1 MTDTH
6 IKGLRLYLPPFAPDT
21 SGAASVAFPT
31 GGLSVII
38 DAGGC
43 AGNICGF
50 DEPRWQ
56 TDTSAVMSAGL
67 RDMDAI
73 MGRDDRLLD
82 KIERALSQIAATHIT
97 LISTP
102 VPAVIGTDLH
112 ALRRLLT
119 RRCGLPVAIAASD
132 GTHAYDQGAS
142 QAYLG
147 LLEALLEPD
156 TAKLPASVGIWGT
169 TPLDITRPD
178 ADQLRHQLRISGC
191 QHVFLHGLD
200 HGAEPYKAAAA
211 VERNIVIAPS
221 GLAPAR
227 YLQQHYHI
235 PFTVC
240 HPLAAQQLETMLA
253 TTTDALPA
261 TGQRV
266 LILHQQMAANAMRQA
281 IRQRLGHEAPQI
293 NCATFFAQDET
304 YCEPGDAK
312 FTEEY
317 EFPEWVAENAPDLII
332 ADKIYQR
339 ALPSWHGIFLDYPHF
354 AVSGER

>member
-21 SGAASVAFPT
+21 AGAASVAFPT
-31 GGLSVII
+31 GGLTVII

-56 TDTSAVMSAGL
+56 SDTAAVMSAGL

-82 KIERALSQIAATHIT
+82 KIERALSQINASHIT

-112 ALRRLLT
+112 ALKRLLA
-119 RRCGLPVAIAASD
+119 RRCGLPTAIIASD
-132 GTHAYDQGAS
+132 GTHAYDRGAS
-142 QAYLG
+142 EAYMG
-147 LLEALLEPD
+147 LLTALLEPD
-156 TAKLPASVGIWGT
+156 TASLPDSIGVWGA
-169 TPLDITRPD
+169 TPLDITAAD
-178 ADQLRHQLRISGC
+178 ADQLRHQLHAKGC
-191 QHVFLHGLD
+191 QHVFLYGLD
-200 HGAEPYKAAAA
+200 KGPDPYRSAAA

-227 YLQQHYHI
+227 YLEQHYQI
-235 PFTVC
+235 PYTVAQ
-240 HPLAAQQLETMLA
+240 PLASQQLESLFPA
-253 TTTDALPA
+253 AAGVLPA
-261 TGQRV
+261 ARQHV
-266 LILHQQMAANAMRQA
+266 LILHQQIAANALRQA
-281 IRQRLGHEAPQI
+281 MWQHLGSAAPRI
-293 NCATFFAQDET
+293 TCATFFAQDEA
-304 YCEPGDAK
+304 YREPDDVQ

-317 EFPEWVAENAPDLII
+317 EFQEWVADNDPDFII
-332 ADKIYQR
+332 ADRLYQR
-339 ALPSWHGIFLDYPHF
+339 ALPAWHGMFLDYPHF